1 VGKIYFKLAK
11 QAFLVIASVLIIYK
25 LHVSVYTQEV
35 CVCATHQYVKRWRCV
50 TVAQLNCVCFVF
62 CIFLS
67 FEPSQTSTSTFQQ
80 IRCFKNHCSY
90 LQGTLLPPSRLVVAL
105 PGTSWAGGFRA
116 RHDCFHHVVPIHV
129 RGLFNPV
136 FTPNVC
142 TGRHEQPDTGQF
154 IVLHCSGGI
163 IRKRLVCHTA
173 VIRCTAVVL
182 LLYCCCTA
190 VVLLL
195 STYT

>member
-1 VGKIYFKLAK
+1 M
-11 QAFLVIASVLIIYK
+11 
-25 LHVSVYTQEV
+25 YTQEV
-35 CVCATHQYVKRWRCV
+35 CVHTTHQDVKRWHCSV
-50 TVAQLNCVCFVF
+50 TVAQLNCVCVFVVLQKSF
-62 CIFLS
+62 FVT

-116 RHDCFHHVVPIHV
+116 RHDCFHHVVSIHV

-163 IRKRLVCHTA
+163 IRKRLVC
-173 VIRCTAVVL
+173 
-182 LLYCCCTA
+182 
-190 VVLLL
+190 
-195 STYT
+195 